1 MRCVT
6 ALRIGVCMHA
16 LAVLAKINGF
26 IIVLPWVCVCVKRQL
41 ARFQQAVII

>member
-1 MRCVT
+1 MRCGT

-26 IIVLPWVCVCVKRQL
+26 IIVLPWVCVKRQL
-41 ARFQQAVII
+41 ARFQQAVIL